1 MLTKLGM
8 NHRFI
13 VGMQYVDIENN
24 TAAGLSRLFGVAT
37 TKLLVV
43 DNRTNVTMRKL

>member
-8 NHRFI
+8 DHRFI
-13 VGMQYVDIENN
+13 VGTQYVDIENN
-24 TAAGLSRLFGVAT
+24 AASGPSRLFGVAT
-37 TKLLVV
+37 TKLV